1 MVDLNQ
7 QIYDVT
13 IMVILL
19 WIATELKDI
28 AKAIREKT

>member
-28 AKAIREKT
+28 AKTIREKT